1 MIEQNVRETV
11 ARQLASGMPRA
22 NIEKMLS
29 VEGFSQEEIGEIF
42 STNRNSA
49 SQPTQQPLQQV
60 AQDTVHQHTHF
71 QYRRYLIPA
80 AVAVTVS
87 IGGAALIYAYVAGGF
102 DALISPRTSS
112 CESGAS
118 PQDAADAKRLNELK
132 AELSTLSDA
141 TLEDLNPEATN
152 EESASYFAKMSK
164 LYEKMDEL
172 QSEYTDIQSAGAKR
186 QFEALPDAVLSSI
199 YSTYCGKNATFKGAD
214 LFGVEHE
221 KITQDITDTDATEL
235 VCKLQ
240 NKEYPDDQLPTA
252 IHYVGF
258 KAAISGR
265 FDTAFQ
271 FYGCAAEHYYDTPS
285 MYRIA
290 QVYALGSD
298 SFKDAIDDTSIGME
312 IPQDLKRAYFWI
324 AALAHTELMQQYGM
338 LDAGTQLGWNAI
350 ALLDSLQNE
359 ESLSDEELVSI
370 EDEAITFVSARYPS
384 AVENR
389 YGVYNHSMR
398 AMIPALEAAQQD
410 PSRIYQSPDDP
421 STYYVEPIIPE

>member
-1 MIEQNVRETV
+1 MIEQNIRETV
-11 ARQLASGMPRA
+11 ARQLALGMSRA

-29 VEGFSQEEIGEIF
+29 VEGFSQEEIDEIF
-42 STNRNSA
+42 STNKNST
-49 SQPTQQPLQQV
+49 SQPTQAPSQQV
-60 AQDTVHQHTHF
+60 RDTSGQSSHL

-80 AVAVTVS
+80 AIIAICT
-87 IGGAALIYAYVAGGF
+87 IGGAALVYAYVAGGF

-112 CESGAS
+112 CENEAS
-118 PQDAADAKRLNELK
+118 PQDAADAKRLDELK

-141 TLEDLNPEATN
+141 TSEDLNPEVTN
-152 EESASYFAKMSK
+152 EESALYFEKMFK
-164 LYEKMDEL
+164 LYKRIDEL
-172 QSEYTDIQSAGAKR
+172 ELQYSNIQSALTKR
-186 QFEALPDAVLSSI
+186 QFEALSDAELSSI
-199 YSTYCGKNATFKGAD
+199 YDTYCGTNSTFTGAD
-214 LFGVEHE
+214 LFGVEYE
-221 KITQDITDTDATEL
+221 KITRDISDTSASAL

-240 NKEYPDDQLPTA
+240 NGEYPDDQLPTA

-271 FYGCAAEHYYDTPS
+271 FYGCAAKHYFDTPS
-285 MYRIA
+285 MYRMA

-298 SFKDAIDDTSIGME
+298 SFKDAVDDTSIGME

-324 AALAHTELMQQYGM
+324 AALAHTELMQKYGI
-338 LDAGTQLGWNAI
+338 LDSGTQLGWNAI
-350 ALLDSLQNE
+350 GLLDSLQNE

-370 EDEAITFVSARYPS
+370 EDSAITFVGARYPS

-398 AMIPALEAAQQD
+398 AMIPALEEATGLERYELQ
-410 PSRIYQSPDDP
+410 
-421 STYYVEPIIPE
+421 